1 MKKLKK
7 VYIEITNVCN
17 LACAFCPG
25 TSRKPEFMSPSDFET
40 ILRRLKGFT
49 EHLYFHVLGEPLLHP
64 DLARLLELS
73 ASYGYKVNITTNGTK
88 IADRAHVLLNGS
100 PPRQVNF
107 SLHCHEEADVSDINK
122 YLDDIFDFTCAA
134 LNKGGIYISCRLWN
148 ITSEA
153 SERYNAYVIQKLQ
166 QRFSPGFSISEAMKE
181 SPRVTLRDRLFLN
194 SAEVFQWPSE
204 SAGED
209 QSKRSDR
216 PGSMPESA
224 GADQG
229 KRSDRPGSMPESAGE
244 AQGKRSDRPGSMPE
258 SAGEAQGK
266 SPEAAAGADQSGFC
280 LGLRDQAAVL
290 VDGTVVPCCLDS
302 EGSIKIGNI
311 FEDEFEYILY
321 GERARNLYE
330 GFSKRKAVEGLCMK
344 CSYRSRFS

>member
-224 GADQG
+224 G
-229 KRSDRPGSMPESAGE
+229 
-244 AQGKRSDRPGSMPE
+244 
-258 SAGEAQGK
+258 EAQGK